1 MKITSS
7 AFVQS
12 TTSFKEAPR
21 DKPAFALI
29 GRSNVGK
36 SSLLNRLLSRK
47 NLARTSTTPGKTQ
60 LINYFLVNEQWYL
73 VDLPG
78 YGFAKVSKKS
88 RASWEKMVHTYLREA
103 TLQTVFL
110 LLDARHPLQALDTAF
125 IDFLVQA
132 KRPYALILTKADKC
146 KRHQIATHIQKLE
159 KMLVDKQYALPP
171 LFVTS
176 ASKGSG
182 HQDLLQYIDE
192 LL

>member
-1 MKITSS
+1 MKIISS
-7 AFVQS
+7 TFVQS
-12 TTSFKEAPR
+12 ATSTKEAPN

-36 SSLLNRLLSRK
+36 SSLLNRLLNRK
-47 NLARTSTTPGKTQ
+47 NLARTSVTPGKTQ
-60 LINYFLVNEQWYL
+60 LINYFLVNEQWYM

-78 YGFAKVSKKS
+78 YGFAKVSKTS
-88 RASWEKMVHTYLREA
+88 RASWEKMVHSYLRQA
-103 TLQTVFL
+103 SLQTVFL
-110 LLDARHPLQALDTAF
+110 LLDSRHPLQALDIAF

-132 KRPYALILTKADKC
+132 KLPYALILTKADKS
-146 KRHQIATHIQKLE
+146 KRHQIALHIQKLE
-159 KMLVDKQYALPP
+159 NLLTSKKYALPP

-192 LL
+192 LI